1 MNPVAHPKPFFS
13 KLDRYVRVGSI
24 PPKYGDILRKFY
36 IGYQQAVSS
45 QGDSHDKLFLDLLD
59 LIKQQCLEPFVFQP
73 FHKHLRKPFDY
84 YQFGIEMVKPL
95 VDMPNSSVHGL
106 EDLKQIAASLEKGEN
121 AIFLAN
127 HQVEA
132 DPQIISILL
141 ENSHPRIAEE
151 MIFIAGERVITDPLA
166 VPFSMG
172 RNLLCIFSKRYIDHP
187 PEQKMKKQ
195 LHNKK
200 TMELMSEL
208 LSEGGKAVYV
218 APSGGRD
225 RLNAAGVVEMA
236 PFDPQSIE
244 MLYLMAGR
252 AGHPTHFYPL
262 ALKSYELLPP
272 PETVQVELG
281 EARIT
286 RRAAIHLAFGPRI
299 DMENFPG
306 ADSQDKHARRF
317 ARAEYICNLVRQ
329 DYAKLGVIKSR
340 TQSNVLK

>member
-1 MNPVAHPKPFFS
+1 MEQKMHQKSNDPNSENVSKPFHS
-13 KLDRYVRVGSI
+13 KIEQYLKEGSI
-24 PPKYGDILRKFY
+24 PPKYVDLLEKFY
-36 IGYQQAVSS
+36 LGYQRAVSS
-45 QGDSHDKLFLDLLD
+45 QGDSHEKLFLDLLD
-59 LIKQQCLEPFVFQP
+59 LIKQQCLEPFTFQP

-84 YQFGIEMVKPL
+84 YQFGIDLVKPL
-95 VDMPNSSVHGL
+95 VDMPNSTVQGL
-106 EDLKQIAASLEKGEN
+106 EYLKEIATSLEKGEN

-141 ENSHPRIAEE
+141 ENFYPKFAEE
-151 MIFIAGERVITDPLA
+151 MIFVAGERVITDPLA

-195 LHNKK
+195 LHNKR

-208 LSEGGKAVYV
+208 LSEGGKAIYV

-225 RLNAAGVVEMA
+225 RPNAEGVVEIA

-244 MLYLMAGR
+244 MLYLMAQR

-272 PETVQVELG
+272 PETIQVELG
-281 EARIT
+281 EARI
-286 RRAAIHLAFGPRI
+286 AKCADIHLAFGPRI

-306 ADSQDKHARRF
+306 SDSSDKHSRRS
-317 ARAEYICNLVRQ
+317 ARAEYIWNLVRQ
-329 DYAKLGVIKSR
+329 DYVKFP
-340 TQSNVLK
+340 

>member
-1 MNPVAHPKPFFS
+1 MEKNSKHKPFFA
-13 KLDRYVRVGSI
+13 KIEKCLKEGSI
-24 PPKYGDILRKFY
+24 PPKYVDILEKFY
-36 IGYQQAVSS
+36 LGYQQAASS
-45 QGDSHDKLFLDLLD
+45 EKESQEKLFLVLLD
-59 LIKQQCLEPFVFQP
+59 LIKQQCLEPFIFSP
-73 FHKHLRKPFDY
+73 YHKHLRKPFDY
-84 YQFGIEMVKPL
+84 YQFGIDLVIPL
-95 VDMPNSSVHGL
+95 VDMPNSTVHGF
-106 EDLKQIAASLEKGEN
+106 EHLKNIVISLEKGEN

-132 DPQIISILL
+132 DPQVISILL
-141 ENSHPRIAEE
+141 RNSYPQFAEE
-151 MIFIAGERVITDPLA
+151 MIFVAGERVITDPLA

-208 LSEGGKAVYV
+208 LSEGGKAIYV

-225 RLNAAGVVEMA
+225 RPNAAGVVEIA

-262 ALKSYELLPP
+262 ALKSFGLLPP
-272 PETVQVELG
+272 PETIQVELG
-281 EARIT
+281 EARIAK
-286 RRAAIHLAFGPRI
+286 RADIHLAFGSRI

-306 ADSQDKHARRF
+306 HDSTDKHERRS
-317 ARAEYICNLVRQ
+317 ARAEYIWNLVQ
-329 DYAKLGVIKSR
+329 QGY
-340 TQSNVLK
+340 LKFP

>member
-1 MNPVAHPKPFFS
+1 MEKNSTSNFLS
-13 KLDRYVRVGSI
+13 KLKEDAKEEAI
-24 PPKYGDILRKFY
+24 PQKYADILEQFY
-36 IGYQQAVSS
+36 LGYQQAVAS
-45 QGDSHDKLFLDLLD
+45 QEGNYDKIFFNLLER
-59 LIKQQCLEPFVFQP
+59 IKQQCLEPFVFQP

-84 YQFGIEMVKPL
+84 YQFGIDLVKPL
-95 VDMPNSSVHGL
+95 VDMPHSSVQGIDH
-106 EDLKQIAASLEKGEN
+106 LKQIVSSQEKGEN

-132 DPQIISILL
+132 DPQAISILL
-141 ENSHPRIAEE
+141 ENSYPRFAEE
-151 MIFIAGERVITDPLA
+151 MIFVAGERVITDPLA

-208 LSEGGKAVYV
+208 LSEGGKAIYV

-225 RLNAAGVVEMA
+225 RPNTSGVVEIA

-244 MLYLMAGR
+244 MLYLMAIR

-262 ALKSYELLPP
+262 ALKTYQLLPP
-272 PETVQVELG
+272 PETIQVELG
-281 EARIT
+281 EARIAK
-286 RRAAIHLAFGPRI
+286 RADIHLAFGPKI
-299 DMENFPG
+299 DMEHFPG
-306 ADSQDKHARRF
+306 SDSTDKHARRA
-317 ARAEYICNLVRQ
+317 ARAEYICNLVKR
-329 DYAKLGVIKSR
+329 DYAKFP
-340 TQSNVLK
+340 